1 MQRILVVSADSP
13 SIDLPRVLTS
23 GGYEVA
29 AERLSDLPL
38 SSQRSVI
45 PDLIVADM
53 RRVDLDLRML
63 LRSLGEQAPPL
74 IAAIDEHSL
83 NLESLEFAGDIIVE
97 PFSEAELLARVR
109 LALLK
114 ANGEL
119 SADTIK
125 RGDVL
130 IDVANYRVLLNQ
142 QPVDLTYKEYELLK
156 FLATNDGKVFTREA
170 LLNRV
175 WGYNYYGGARTVDV
189 HIRRIRSKIE
199 AGGAA
204 YIETVRNVGYR
215 FSAR

>member
-1 MQRILVVSADSP
+1 MQRILVLSADSP
-13 SIDLPRVLTS
+13 AIDLPRVLTG
-23 GGYEVA
+23 GGYEVS
-29 AERLSDLPL
+29 AERVSDLPPAGQT
-38 SSQRSVI
+38 SAGA
-45 PDLIVADM
+45 DLIVADM

-63 LRSLGEQAPPL
+63 LRSLGESAPPL
-74 IAAIDEHSL
+74 ISAIDEGSL
-83 NLESLEFAGDIIVE
+83 NAESLEFAGDIIVE
-97 PFSEAELLARVR
+97 PYSDAELLTRVR

-114 ANGEL
+114 ATGEL

-125 RGDVL
+125 RGDLL

-142 QPVDLTYKEYELLK
+142 HPVDLTYKEYELLK

>member
-74 IAAIDEHSL
+74 IAAIDEQSL

-109 LALLK
+109 LTLLK

>member
-1 MQRILVVSADSP
+1 MQRVLVISADSP
-13 SIDLPRVLTS
+13 AIDLPRVLTA
-23 GGYEVA
+23 GGYEVT

-38 SSQRSVI
+38 SDRTGGR
-45 PDLIVADM
+45 PDLMVADM
-53 RRVDLDLRML
+53 RRVDLDLRSL
-63 LRSLGEQAPPL
+63 LRSLGDSAPPVL
-74 IAAIDEHSL
+74 AAIHEHSL
-83 NLESLEFAGDIIVE
+83 DAEALEFAGDIVVE
-97 PFSEAELLARVR
+97 PFSDAELLTRVR
-109 LALLK
+109 LALLR
-114 ANGEL
+114 ATGEL

-125 RGDVL
+125 RGDLL
-130 IDVANYRVLLNQ
+130 IDVGNYRVLLNQ

-199 AGGAA
+199 AGGHA

>member
-1 MQRILVVSADSP
+1 MQITVLHPPAGGVAGAGLGDNPNAVVLRVAYGDVSVLLCADVE
-13 SIDLPRVLTS
+13 DDGL
-23 GGYEVA
+23 
-29 AERLSDLPL
+29 
-38 SSQRSVI
+38 
-45 PDLIVADM
+45 
-53 RRVDLDLRML
+53 RRL
-63 LRSLGEQAPPL
+63 LRWGPGLRSTVLKMPHHGSRLEELGPQ
-74 IAAIDEHSL
+74 
-83 NLESLEFAGDIIVE
+83 
-97 PFSEAELLARVR
+97 LLARVR

-125 RGDVL
+125 RGDLL

>member
-109 LALLK
+109 LTLLK

>member
-109 LALLK
+109 LTLLK

-142 QPVDLTYKEYELLK
+142 QPVDLTYKEYEPLK